1 MKADMV
7 IIGAG
12 IVGSTI
18 ARELSRYD
26 LNIIVVEKNSDVAF
40 GSPTKANTGI
50 IHAGYDDKHGTIKAK
65 LCSKGNALWHKIAPE
80 VGAPFKEIGSFVVAL
95 KEEDMSILKELKER
109 GEKNGIPDLEIITD
123 PEELLKREPNLNGE
137 AIAALHAPT
146 AAITSPYELAMA
158 MAENAMENGVKFFLD
173 TGVTGI
179 MVKKRELKSVQTN
192 KGRIETNYV
201 VNAAGLQADEVSAMT
216 GIDRFTIHPRK
227 GEYCVF
233 DKELNGLVQQILFP
247 VPTPVGKG
255 IVVTPTVD
263 GNILIGPNAH
273 DVKHKNDS
281 ATTLKGLEEV
291 FSGALRLI
299 PKLAE
304 KRNMMIANF
313 CGLRPEPDTE
323 DFIIE
328 SYDEVRG
335 FVNAAGMKSPGLTA
349 APAVAQTVTVL
360 LRKSGLELR
369 EKDSFNAFRRPIDR
383 SVRKLAIERA
393 KWLIARDP
401 TWGHVV
407 CRCEHVTEGEIL
419 EAIQRGATTLDGIK
433 FRART
438 GMGRCQ
444 GGFCTPHII
453 KILARELGISVQD
466 VTKRGGNS
474 RLLSYNVK
482 ELLLR
487 DELDDLEEAEKGDP
501 RHNE

>member
-7 IIGAG
+7 IVGAG

-50 IHAGYDDKHGTIKAK
+50 IHAGYDDKPGTVRAK

-95 KEEDMSILKELKER
+95 KEEDMSVLKDLKER
-109 GEKNGIPDLEIITD
+109 GEKNGVPDLEIIED
-123 PEELLKREPNLNGE
+123 RGELLKMEPNLNRE
-137 AIAALHAPT
+137 AIAALYAPT
-146 AAITSPYELAMA
+146 AAIASPYELAIA
-158 MAENAMENGVKFFLD
+158 MAENAMENGVKILLGTKV
-173 TGVTGI
+173 TGV
-179 MVKKRELKSVQTN
+179 MVKKGELRSVQTS
-192 KGRIETNYV
+192 KGRINTNYV
-201 VNAAGLQADEVSAMT
+201 VNAAGLQADEVSAMA

-233 DKELNGLVQQILFP
+233 DKELNGFVQQILFP
-247 VPTPVGKG
+247 VPTPISKG

-263 GNILIGPNAH
+263 DNILIGPNAQ
-273 DVKHKNDS
+273 DTEDKNDS
-281 ATTLKGLEEV
+281 STTLRGLDEV
-291 FSGALRLI
+291 FSGALSLI
-299 PKLAE
+299 PKLTE
-304 KRNMMIANF
+304 KKNILIANF
-313 CGLRPEPDTE
+313 CGLRPESDTK
-323 DFIIE
+323 DFILE

-335 FVNAAGMKSPGLTA
+335 FINSAGMKSPGLTA
-349 APAVAQTVTVL
+349 APAVAQTVTDL

-369 EKDSFNAFRRPIDR
+369 EKESFNAFRKPIDR
-383 SVRKLAIERA
+383 SVRKLAIERV

-419 EAIQRGATTLDGIK
+419 EAIRRGATTLDGIK
-433 FRART
+433 FRTRA

-453 KILARELGISVQD
+453 KILVGELGISFQD

-474 RLLSYNVK
+474 RLLLYKTK

-487 DELDDLEEAEKGDP
+487 AG
-501 RHNE
+501 

>member
-1 MKADMV
+1 MKADVV

-18 ARELSRYD
+18 AREISRYD

-50 IHAGYDDKHGTIKAK
+50 IHAGYDDKPGTVKAK

-80 VGAPFKEIGSFVVAL
+80 ICVPFKEIGSFIVAL
-95 KEEDMSILKELKER
+95 KEEDMSVLRELKKR
-109 GEKNGIPDLEIITD
+109 GEKNGVPDLEIIED
-123 PEELLKREPNLNGE
+123 REELLKREPNLNGE
-137 AIAALHAPT
+137 AIAALQAPT
-146 AAITSPYELAMA
+146 AAITSPYELAIA
-158 MAENAMENGVKFFLD
+158 MAENAMENGVKVLLD
-173 TGVTGI
+173 TEVTGI
-179 MVKKRELKSVQTN
+179 IVKTGKLRSVQTSR
-192 KGRIETNYV
+192 GRIKTNYV
-201 VNAAGLQADEVSAMT
+201 VNAAGLQADEVSAMA
-216 GIDRFTIHPRK
+216 GIHRFTIHPRK

-233 DKELNGLVQQILFP
+233 DKELNGFVQQILFP
-247 VPTPVGKG
+247 VPTPTSKG

-263 GNILIGPNAH
+263 GNVLIGPNAH
-273 DVKHKNDS
+273 DVEDKNDS
-281 ATTLKGLEEV
+281 ATTSSGLDEV

-304 KRNMMIANF
+304 KKNMIIASF
-313 CGLRPEPDTE
+313 CGLRPEPDTN
-323 DFIIE
+323 DFILE

-335 FVNAAGMKSPGLTA
+335 FINAAGMKSPGLTA
-349 APAVAQTVTVL
+349 APAVAQTVTDL
-360 LRKSGLELR
+360 LGRSGLELR
-369 EKDSFNAFRRPIDR
+369 EKDSFSALRKPIDR
-383 SVRKLAIERA
+383 SVRRFAIERA
-393 KWLIARDP
+393 NWLIARDP

-419 EAIQRGATTLDGIK
+419 EAIRRGATTLDGIK
-433 FRART
+433 FRTRA

-453 KILARELGISVQD
+453 KILARGLGISFQE

-474 RLLSYNVK
+474 RLVPYKAK

-487 DELDDLEEAEKGDP
+487 ARLDDSEGAEKGDP
-501 RHNE
+501 R